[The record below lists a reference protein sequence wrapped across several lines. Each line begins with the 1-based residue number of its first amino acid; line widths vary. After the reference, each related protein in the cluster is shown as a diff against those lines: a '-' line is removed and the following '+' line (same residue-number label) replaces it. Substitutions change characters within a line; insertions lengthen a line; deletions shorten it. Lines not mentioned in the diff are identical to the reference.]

1 MKRARRSTVWDHF
14 SRKDDKVQ
22 CNYCDALFTYH
33 SATSPLIYHLKNV
46 HTNVNS
52 GETSSTNEITK
63 RIVNMIVKDMLPLS
77 VADGEG
83 FQELMGFIEP
93 GYRIPSRK
101 TFTNRLEQQYAEKK
115 AELKEKLASADVA
128 LTTDCWTALTT
139 ESYIT
144 VTCHYIEEDWQ
155 VKSAVLL
162 TESFSDKHTADN
174 LAEKLKESVDDWGL
188 AGRVAACVHDNARN
202 IVAANDPT
210 RVSWQSLPCF
220 AHTLQL
226 AINDGFALDMHR
238 VIAAAGRLVKH
249 FHHST
254 PATRALEAK
263 QEQLQLPK
271 HRLIQSCKT
280 RWNSV
285 RDMFERLMEQ
295 RWAVTAVL
303 SDRTVTKIQNARIL
317 EMKDEH
323 WQLMEDSLPVLKAL
337 KCATTVLSSE
347 TEVSISSTYPITF
360 SLINAHLKSDDG
372 GHPKIEAFK
381 NEVRSQ
387 LAKRMKVD
395 SDNFPMIAMILDPR
409 HKHLG
414 YLKPSQRLTLKNAVL
429 DIAATTTV
437 EQSDAA
443 DSAGSLEVLLQYWVL
458 NISSLIKK
466 AEQRMYFLRQLKK
479 FNLLKAMMVHCYS
492 AIISS
497 ILISSITIW
506 YAATTARNKARLQR
520 IIHSPEKVIGCNL
533 PSLQDLYSSRT
544 QRRAGKIAAD
554 PSHPGHKLFD
564 PLPSG
569 RRLRSIKTKTSR
581 HKNSF
586 FPSAAGLINK
596 TRLPH

>member
-1 MKRARRSTVWDHF
+1 MCDDKRA
-14 SRKDDKVQ
+14 
-22 CNYCDALFTYH
+22 
-33 SATSPLIYHLKNV
+33 
-46 HTNVNS
+46 
-52 GETSSTNEITK
+52 NEITK

-83 FQELMGFIEP
+83 FRELMGFIEP

-285 RDMFERLMEQ
+285 CDMFERLMEQ

-381 NEVRSQ
+381 NEVQSQ

-395 SDNFPMIAMILDPR
+395 SDNFPSTSPAMIAMILDPR

-443 DSAGSLEVLLQYWVL
+443 DSAGSLPRGSATASAIAVLLGDNYTASPNEDTELDGYLKDRPPPLDTNPTDWWKNNTGRYPRL
-458 NISSLIKK
+458 AKL
-466 AEQRMYFLRQLKK
+466 AQR
-479 FNLLKAMMVHCYS
+479 NLC
-492 AIISS
+492 IP
-497 ILISSITIW
+497 
-506 YAATTARNKARLQR
+506 AT
-520 IIHSPEKVIGCNL
+520 SV
-533 PSLQDLYSSRT
+533 PSERV
-544 QRRAGKIAAD
+544 
-554 PSHPGHKLFD
+554 F
-564 PLPSG
+564 
-569 RRLRSIKTKTSR
+569 
-581 HKNSF
+581 
-586 FPSAAGLINK
+586 SAAGLTVNRLR
-596 TRLPH
+596 TRLTPEHVNMLIFMNKNT